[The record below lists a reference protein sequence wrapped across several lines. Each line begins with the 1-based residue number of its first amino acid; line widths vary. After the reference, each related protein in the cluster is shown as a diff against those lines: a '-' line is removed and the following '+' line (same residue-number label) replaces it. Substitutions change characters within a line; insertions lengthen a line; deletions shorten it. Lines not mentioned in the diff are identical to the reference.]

1 MTALELARWQFG
13 ITTLYHFIFVPLTI
27 GLAFFTAWAQTK
39 WYRTEDEKWLKAT
52 RFWGKLMLISFA
64 LGVATGIVQEFQ
76 FGMNWSNYS
85 RFVGDIF
92 GAPLAMEGLAAFFVE
107 STFLGLWLFGWGR
120 LSKKVHLATI
130 WLVSGSTALSAY
142 FILAANSWMQH
153 PVGYEIVDGKAQLTS
168 IWAVLSN
175 NTALYAFAHTILAAL
190 LTGGMVIVG
199 ISAWHLLRNSHNNVF
214 RASMRMVLPVL
225 AISGVLI
232 VVVGHFNAELMTE
245 QQPMKMAAADA
256 VFETTDEAG
265 MSLFAIGSVEG
276 NPGELQR
283 NIEIPGA
290 LSLLA
295 TGSVNGTVE
304 GINDLNA
311 QYREEFGPGEYA
323 PVVAIAYWSWR
334 VMTGIGFIIALFALV
349 ALWYMRKGTFGE
361 GRQGGR
367 HSLEG
372 LQTQELETSPR
383 FLKVSMWMATLP
395 FIASADGWIFT
406 EMGRQPWVVFGLL
419 KTEFASSPMVS
430 AYEVWISLIG
440 FTLLYGVLAV
450 IAGKIFFKVAGKG
463 PVEESPEEDDD
474 KLHLGLAY

>member
-39 WYRTEDEKWLKAT
+39 WYRTEDEKWKKAT
-52 RFWGKLMLISFA
+52 KFWGKLMLISFA

-107 STFLGLWLFGWGR
+107 STFLGLWLFGWDR

-130 WLVSGSTALSAY
+130 WMVSASTALSAY

-153 PVGYEIVDGKAQLTS
+153 PVGYEIVGGKAQLTS
-168 IWAVLSN
+168 IWAVLTN

-199 ISAWHLLRNSHNNVF
+199 ISAWHLLRNNHNKVF
-214 RASMRMVLPVL
+214 KASMRMVLPLMAV
-225 AISGVLI
+225 SGVLI

-256 VFETTDEAG
+256 VFETTDNAG
-265 MSLFAIGSVEG
+265 MSVFATGAVEG
-276 NPGELQR
+276 NPGELNR
-283 NIEIPGA
+283 NVEIPGV
-290 LSLLA
+290 LSLIA
-295 TGSVNGTVE
+295 TGSFNGTVE

-323 PVVAIAYWSWR
+323 PIVAVAYWSWR
-334 VMTGIGFIIALFALV
+334 VMTGIGFALALFALL
-349 ALWYMRKGTFGE
+349 ALWYMRKD
-361 GRQGGR
+361 R
-367 HSLEG
+367 LE
-372 LQTQELETSPR
+372 S
-383 FLKVSMWMATLP
+383 
-395 FIASADGWIFT
+395 
-406 EMGRQPWVVFGLL
+406 
-419 KTEFASSPMVS
+419 
-430 AYEVWISLIG
+430 
-440 FTLLYGVLAV
+440 
-450 IAGKIFFKVAGKG
+450 
-463 PVEESPEEDDD
+463 
-474 KLHLGLAY
+474 

>member
-39 WYRTEDEKWLKAT
+39 WYRTEDEKWKKAT
-52 RFWGKLMLISFA
+52 KFWGKLMLISFA

-76 FGMNWSNYS
+76 FGMNWSDYS

-130 WLVSGSTALSAY
+130 WLVSGSTMLSAY

-153 PVGYEIVDGKAQLTS
+153 PVGYEIVDGRAQLNS

-190 LTGGMVIVG
+190 ITGGMVIVG

-225 AISGVLI
+225 AVSGVLI
-232 VVVGHFNAELMTE
+232 VVVGHFNAELMTD

-256 VFETTDEAG
+256 VFETTDNAG
-265 MSLFAIGSVEG
+265 MSVFAVGDLESNPEG
-276 NPGELQR
+276 LRR
-283 NIEIPGA
+283 NIEIPGV
-290 LSLLA
+290 LSLIA
-295 TGSVNGTVE
+295 TGSTNGTVE
-304 GINDLNA
+304 GINNLNA
-311 QYREEFGPGEYA
+311 EYRERYGPGEYA
-323 PVVAIAYWSWR
+323 PIVAVAYWSWR
-334 VMTGIGFIIALFALV
+334 VMTGIGFALSLFALI
-349 ALWYMRKGTFGE
+349 ALWYMRKD
-361 GRQGGR
+361 R
-367 HSLEG
+367 LEG
-372 LQTQELETSPR
+372 SPR
-383 FLKVSMWMATLP
+383 FLKVSMWMAALP
-395 FIASADGWIFT
+395 FIASAAGWVFT
-406 EMGRQPWVVFGLL
+406 EMGRQPWIVFGELQ
-419 KTEFASSPMVS
+419 TQFGVSPTVS
-430 AYEVWISLIG
+430 AAEVWISLLG

-450 IAGKIFFKVAGKG
+450 IAGRIFFKTAGKG
-463 PVEESPEEDDD
+463 PVDEGPDEDPESA
-474 KLHLGLAY
+474 HLGLAY